1 MFSKKP
7 SIHIVF
13 ITTLYLLVNKIRK
26 EGLMS
31 IEMDVECPEDERSQF
46 ARAPELLKYPLHLE
60 FMRDVLRVMVSGN
73 LSPEQLGVFAAT
85 AKKAYMEADGKDES
99 LWDCIWAILYACL
112 QGNAPQI
119 AADFGRQ
126 AIPPKLRPSF
136 NELEDLLKEARRSH
150 QQKTQR
156 PELSDSQSL
165 VQAVD
170 GLFARM
176 ARA

>member
-7 SIHIVF
+7 SIHIAF
-13 ITTLYLLVNKIRK
+13 IITLYLLTDKVRK

-31 IEMDVECPEDERSQF
+31 IECDVECPEDEHSLF

-73 LSPEQLGVFAAT
+73 LSPEQLSIFAAT

-99 LWDCIWAILYACL
+99 LWDCIWAMLYACL

-119 AADFGRQ
+119 AAEFGRQ

-136 NELEDLLKEARRSH
+136 NDLEVLLKEARRS

-156 PELSDSQSL
+156 PELNDSQSL
-165 VQAVD
+165 AQAVD

-176 ARA
+176 AGA